1 MSIEYYNKNAEMYIK
16 DTVTVDMRK
25 LYNVF
30 EKYLNQGDTVL
41 DIGCGSGRD
50 GRYFLGKGYNNVY
63 AHDGSRAMVVYAKRF
78 LGNRVALARFDA
90 FDPEALFGKKIIFDG
105 LWACSSLLHVPE
117 NDLVNV
123 LKRYLSFLVD
133 QGVFFMSFKRRE
145 ENHEK
150 DGRLFTNFPKEKLDN
165 LLGSIETI
173 SILEFL
179 ETVDVREDR
188 KNEGWISVVVRKE

>member
-50 GRYFLGKGYNNVY
+50 GRYFLGKGYNVY
-63 AHDGSRAMVVYAKRF
+63 AHDGSRVMVAYAKRF
-78 LGNRVALARFDA
+78 LGNRVALAMFDA

-150 DGRLFTNFPKEKLDN
+150 DGRIFTNFTKEKLDH
-165 LLGSIETI
+165 LFGSIENI
-173 SILEFL
+173 SVLEFL

>member
-50 GRYFLGKGYNNVY
+50 GRYFLGKGYNVY

-78 LGNRVALARFDA
+78 LGNRVALAMFDA

-150 DGRLFTNFPKEKLDN
+150 DGRIFTNFTKEKLDH
-165 LLGSIETI
+165 LFGSIENI
-173 SILEFL
+173 SVLEFL

>member
-50 GRYFLGKGYNNVY
+50 GRYFLGKGYNVY
-63 AHDGSRAMVVYAKRF
+63 AHDGSRAMVAYAKRF
-78 LGNRVALARFDA
+78 LGNRVALAMFDA

-150 DGRLFTNFPKEKLDN
+150 DGRIFTNFTKEKLDH
-165 LLGSIETI
+165 LFDSIENI
-173 SILEFL
+173 SVLEFL